1 MQTNISHITCQG
13 ASVSFTQNSATLRAQ
28 NGTTYDIEK
37 QGRLHF
43 LNNTVTGNNKTH
55 TVEEWHRILGHC
67 NARGVRR
74 LEGIVDGMKITDNK
88 DDFRCDICVMGK
100 MYYYNNMEPDK
111 HATHSLELVHC
122 DLAGSIDPV
131 AKYGFKYS
139 LSFVDDFSGINMI
152 YFLRQKSDTTEAT
165 IDYWQIKLRVV

>member
-1 MQTNISHITCQG
+1 M
-13 ASVSFTQNSATLRAQ
+13 
-28 NGTTYDIEK
+28 
-37 QGRLHF
+37 
-43 LNNTVTGNNKTH
+43 
-55 TVEEWHRILGHC
+55 
-67 NARGVRR
+67 RR

-88 DDFRCDICVMGK
+88 VDFRCDICVMGK
-100 MYYYNNMEPDK
+100 MYHYNNMEPDK

-122 DLAGSIDPV
+122 DLAGLIDPL
-131 AKYGFKYS
+131 AKDGLKYS